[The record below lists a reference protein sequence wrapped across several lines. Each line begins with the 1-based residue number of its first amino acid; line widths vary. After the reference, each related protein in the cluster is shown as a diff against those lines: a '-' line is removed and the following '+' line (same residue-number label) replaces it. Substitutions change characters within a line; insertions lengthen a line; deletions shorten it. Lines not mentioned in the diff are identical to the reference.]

1 MITEKTLKYIQFM
14 SGFNT
19 ITMEQLEGMVEVEIE
34 ELNGYNS
41 ELAYEVADIN
51 DNATLKAYII
61 ECLKLSLQTRW
72 GNNLEYHQDRKLR
85 YLNKLTNMQV

>member
-1 MITEKTLKYIQFM
+1 MIEEKTLKYIQFM

-19 ITMEQLEGMVEVEIE
+19 IDMDMLTMIAESEIE
-34 ELNGYNS
+34 EINNYNS
-41 ELAYEVADIN
+41 ELDYKLDDLNTNV
-51 DNATLKAYII
+51 TLKAYII